1 MEYDFSKINDE
12 EYEELFKD
20 ILKSETGENFRTF
33 AKGRDGGIDVRSTN
47 IQNNI
52 IGQAKHYTKT
62 SMAQLIKDFENK
74 EKPKVIKLK
83 PDRYIV
89 SFPQEVTA
97 QAYEKILEIF
107 SPFLKDGNDIY
118 DLKRMKE
125 ILDNDEKLINKW
137 YKLWLPSKEIID
149 KILKNSEN
157 AITSFYKEKIDKE
170 VQLFIET
177 KYYKEAIKTL
187 EKENVIIIH
196 GNPGTGK
203 TTLANILV
211 YQFLAKDYKLKYIMN
226 SELSNINNLINI
238 NEKEII
244 LIDDFLGSNILELE
258 AGKETVL
265 ATLINLCRFNKNKKL
280 ILVTR
285 TVLYNRAKNN
295 YEKFNEVN
303 NKICNL
309 MVDTS
314 RINILER
321 AKILYNQLFLYGVN
335 STTKYDAFIKN
346 KLYLKIIQS
355 HNFNPRIVAE
365 IVENAA
371 LRLDNND
378 EIVQMIDDSLSN
390 PNSIWEYYYK
400 NLNIEE
406 KIILKLIAIFNRE
419 IDIDVLKEVFDGI
432 YPKIAKKYNIAI
444 KENCFLESLKT
455 LSGSLVRIVN
465 REDEKAINLANPS
478 IRDYIIDIL
487 SKNEEDVAD
496 YIDSNLYIEQLL
508 FLYQITNSKIKND
521 IKEIILQNYSSLN
534 CIENKEE
541 KIFNF
546 IVNNKIDDKLTKKIF
561 KSFFVDKQIHIRYQ
575 TIENILHL
583 VKEGEPYYKRV
594 FITYEY
600 KEQVNN
606 IIDSINYRDNLEE
619 YLDISESIFEFNFE
633 YYVDIILPN
642 IQSAINRCYENE
654 LNENADMI
662 LDEFVGVNLK
672 DKKKIE
678 SKLSDIYMK
687 NAEEFLDSLTYDVCK
702 KVKNESKI
710 KELHDMGEIDYDAVY
725 EYWHDIMGYVDEEE
739 IENHKSNAEIIR
751 EMFEKV
757 NNKDI

>member
-20 ILKSETGENFRTF
+20 ILKSTTGENFRTF
-33 AKGRDGGIDVRSTN
+33 AKGRDGGIDVISTN
-47 IQNNI
+47 AKNRI
-52 IGQAKHYTKT
+52 IGQAKHYVKT
-62 SMAQLIKDFENK
+62 PMTQLLKDLQNK
-74 EKPKVIKLK
+74 EKPKVTRLN

-89 SFPQEVTA
+89 AFSQEITS

-125 ILDNDEKLINKW
+125 ILDKNEKLINKW

-211 YQFLAKDYKLKYIMN
+211 YQFLARDYKLKYIMN

-238 NEKEII
+238 DEKEII

-258 AGKETVL
+258 AGKETAL
-265 ATLINLCRFNKNKKL
+265 ATLINLCRFKKNKKL

-285 TVLYNRAKNN
+285 TVLYNRAKNT
-295 YEKFNEVN
+295 YEKFNEVD

-309 MVDTS
+309 MIDTS

-321 AKILYNQLFLYGVN
+321 AKILYNYLSFYGIN
-335 STTKYDAFIKN
+335 STEKYEAFIKN
-346 KLYLKIIQS
+346 KLYLKIIRS

-400 NLNIEE
+400 NLNAEE

-419 IDIDVLKEVFDGI
+419 INMDILKDVFDGI
-432 YPKIAKKYNIAI
+432 YHKIAKKCNLSI
-444 KENCFLESLKT
+444 KENCFLESIRT

-465 REDEKAINLANPS
+465 REDSKMINLANPS
-478 IRDYIIDIL
+478 IRDYIIDIF
-487 SKNEEDVAD
+487 SKNEDNLITD
-496 YIDSNLYIEQLL
+496 YIDTNLYIEQLL
-508 FLYQITNSKIKND
+508 FLYQITNQKVKNA
-521 IKEIILQNYSSLN
+521 IKEIILQNYFWLN
-534 CIENKEE
+534 CIEDKEE

-546 IVNNKIDDKLTKKIF
+546 LVSNKINNKLTKKIF
-561 KSFFVDKQIHIRYQ
+561 KKFFIDRQLRIRYQ
-575 TIENILHL
+575 TMQNILYL
-583 VKEGEPYYKRV
+583 VKEEKAYYKRV

-600 KEQVNN
+600 KKQINN
-606 IIDSINYRDNLEE
+606 IIDNINYRDNLEE
-619 YLDISESIFEFNFE
+619 YLDISDNIFKFNFE

-642 IQSAINRCYENE
+642 IESAINRCYENE

-662 LDEFVGVNLK
+662 LDEFVGVNLR

-678 SKLSDIYMK
+678 EKLSDIYWQK
-687 NAEEFLDSLTYDVCK
+687 AEDFFDYLAYDVCK
-702 KVKNESKI
+702 KVKTESKI
-710 KELHDMGEIDYDAVY
+710 RELHNMGEIDYNAVY
-725 EYWHDIMGYVDEEE
+725 EYWHDIMGDMDEEE
-739 IENHKSNAEIIR
+739 RETHKSNAELIR
-751 EMFEKV
+751 EIFEK
-757 NNKDI
+757 N

>member
-20 ILKSETGENFRTF
+20 ILKSTTGENFRTF
-33 AKGRDGGIDVRSTN
+33 AKGRDGGIDVISTN
-47 IQNNI
+47 AKNRI
-52 IGQAKHYTKT
+52 IGQAKHYVKT
-62 SMAQLIKDFENK
+62 PMTQLLKDLQNK
-74 EKPKVIKLK
+74 EKPKVTRLN

-89 SFPQEVTA
+89 AFSQEITS

-125 ILDNDEKLINKW
+125 ILDKDEKLINKW

-187 EKENVIIIH
+187 QKENVIIIH

-211 YQFLAKDYKLKYIMN
+211 YQFLARDYKLKYIMN

-238 NEKEII
+238 DEKEII

-258 AGKETVL
+258 AGKETAL
-265 ATLINLCRFNKNKKL
+265 ATLINLCRFKKNKKL

-285 TVLYNRAKNN
+285 TVLYNRAKNT
-295 YEKFNEVN
+295 YEKFNEVD

-309 MVDTS
+309 MIDTS

-321 AKILYNQLFLYGVN
+321 AKILYNHLSFYGIN
-335 STTKYDAFIKN
+335 STEKYEAFIKN
-346 KLYLKIIQS
+346 KLYLKIIRS

-378 EIVQMIDDSLSN
+378 EIVQMIDNSLSN

-400 NLNIEE
+400 NLNAEE

-419 IDIDVLKEVFDGI
+419 INMDILKDVFDGI
-432 YPKIAKKYNIAI
+432 YHKIAKKYNLSI
-444 KENCFLESLKT
+444 KENCFLESIRT

-465 REDEKAINLANPS
+465 REDSKMINLANPS
-478 IRDYIIDIL
+478 IRDYIIDIF
-487 SKNEEDVAD
+487 SKNEDNLITD
-496 YIDSNLYIEQLL
+496 YIDTNLYIEQLL
-508 FLYQITNSKIKND
+508 FLYQITNQKARNA
-521 IKEIILQNYSSLN
+521 IKEIILQNYFWLN
-534 CIENKEE
+534 CIEDKEE

-546 IVNNKIDDKLTKKIF
+546 LVSNKINNKLTKKIF
-561 KSFFVDKQIHIRYQ
+561 KKFFIDRQLRIRYQ
-575 TIENILHL
+575 TMQNILYL
-583 VKEGEPYYKRV
+583 VKEEKAYYKRV

-600 KEQVNN
+600 KKQINN
-606 IIDSINYRDNLEE
+606 IIDNINYRDNLEE
-619 YLDISESIFEFNFE
+619 YLDISDSIFEFNFE

-642 IQSAINRCYENE
+642 IKSAINRCYENE

-662 LDEFVGVNLK
+662 LDEFVGVDLR

-678 SKLSDIYMK
+678 EKLSDIYWK
-687 NAEEFLDSLTYDVCK
+687 KAEDFFDYLAYDVCK
-702 KVKNESKI
+702 KVKTESKI
-710 KELHDMGEIDYDAVY
+710 RELHDMGEIDYNAVY
-725 EYWHDIMGYVDEEE
+725 EYWHDIMDDMDEEE
-739 IENHKSNAEIIR
+739 RENHKSNAELIR
-751 EMFEKV
+751 EIFEK
-757 NNKDI
+757 N

>member
-20 ILKSETGENFRTF
+20 ILKSTTGENFRTF
-33 AKGRDGGIDVRSTN
+33 AKGRDGGIDVISTN
-47 IQNNI
+47 AKNKI
-52 IGQAKHYTKT
+52 IGQAKHYVKTPMTK
-62 SMAQLIKDFENK
+62 LLKDLKNK
-74 EKPKVIKLK
+74 EKPKVTRLN

-89 SFPQEVTA
+89 AFSQEITS

-196 GNPGTGK
+196 GNPGTSK

-211 YQFLAKDYKLKYIMN
+211 YQFLARDYKLKYIMN

-238 NEKEII
+238 DEKEII

-258 AGKETVL
+258 AGKETAL
-265 ATLINLCRFNKNKKL
+265 ATLINLCRFKKNKKL

-285 TVLYNRAKNN
+285 TVLYNRAKNT
-295 YEKFNEVN
+295 YEKFNEVD

-309 MVDTS
+309 MIDTS

-321 AKILYNQLFLYGVN
+321 AKILYNHLSFYGIN
-335 STTKYDAFIKN
+335 STEKYEAFIKN
-346 KLYLKIIQS
+346 KLYLKIIRS

-400 NLNIEE
+400 NLNAEE

-419 IDIDVLKEVFDGI
+419 INMDILKDVFDGI
-432 YPKIAKKYNIAI
+432 YHKIAKKYNLSI
-444 KENCFLESLKT
+444 KENCFLESIRT

-465 REDEKAINLANPS
+465 REDSKMINLANPS
-478 IRDYIIDIL
+478 IRDYIIDIF
-487 SKNEEDVAD
+487 SKNEYNLITD
-496 YIDSNLYIEQLL
+496 YIDTNLYIEQLL
-508 FLYQITNSKIKND
+508 FLYQITNQKAQNA
-521 IKEIILQNYSSLN
+521 IKEIILQNYFWLN
-534 CIENKEE
+534 CIEDKEE

-546 IVNNKIDDKLTKKIF
+546 LVSNKINNKLTKKIF
-561 KSFFVDKQIHIRYQ
+561 KKFFIDRQLRIRYQ
-575 TIENILHL
+575 TMQNILYL
-583 VKEGEPYYKRV
+583 VKEEEAYYKRV

-600 KEQVNN
+600 KKQINN
-606 IIDSINYRDNLEE
+606 IIDNINYRDNLEE
-619 YLDISESIFEFNFE
+619 YLDISDSIFEFNFE

-642 IQSAINRCYENE
+642 IESAINRCYENE

-662 LDEFVGVNLK
+662 LDEFVGVNLR

-678 SKLSDIYMK
+678 EKLSDIYWQK
-687 NAEEFLDSLTYDVCK
+687 AEDFFDYLAYDVCK
-702 KVKNESKI
+702 KVKTESKI
-710 KELHDMGEIDYDAVY
+710 RELHDMGEIDYNSVY
-725 EYWHDIMGYVDEEE
+725 EYWHDIMDDMDEEE
-739 IENHKSNAEIIR
+739 RETHKSNAELIR
-751 EMFEKV
+751 EIFEK
-757 NNKDI
+757 N

>member
-20 ILKSETGENFRTF
+20 ILKSTTGENFRTF
-33 AKGRDGGIDVRSTN
+33 AKGRDGGIDVISTN
-47 IQNNI
+47 AKNRI
-52 IGQAKHYTKT
+52 IGQAKHYVKT
-62 SMAQLIKDFENK
+62 PMTQLLKDLQNK
-74 EKPKVIKLK
+74 EKPKVTRLN

-89 SFPQEVTA
+89 AFSQEITS

-187 EKENVIIIH
+187 QKENVIIIH

-211 YQFLAKDYKLKYIMN
+211 YQFLARDYKLKYIMN

-238 NEKEII
+238 DEKEII

-258 AGKETVL
+258 AGKETAL
-265 ATLINLCRFNKNKKL
+265 ATLINLCRFKKNKKL

-285 TVLYNRAKNN
+285 TVLYNRAKNT
-295 YEKFNEVN
+295 YEKFNEVD

-309 MVDTS
+309 MIDTS

-321 AKILYNQLFLYGVN
+321 AKILYNHLSFYGIN
-335 STTKYDAFIKN
+335 STEKYEAFIKN
-346 KLYLKIIQS
+346 KLYLKIIRS

-400 NLNIEE
+400 NLNAEE

-419 IDIDVLKEVFDGI
+419 INMDILKDVFDGI
-432 YPKIAKKYNIAI
+432 YHKIAKKYNLSI
-444 KENCFLESLKT
+444 KENCFLESIRT

-465 REDEKAINLANPS
+465 REDSKMINLANPS
-478 IRDYIIDIL
+478 IRDYIIDIF
-487 SKNEEDVAD
+487 SKNEDNLITD
-496 YIDSNLYIEQLL
+496 YIDTNLYIEQLL
-508 FLYQITNSKIKND
+508 FLYQITNQKARNA
-521 IKEIILQNYSSLN
+521 IKEIILQNYFWLN
-534 CIENKEE
+534 CIEDKEE

-546 IVNNKIDDKLTKKIF
+546 LVSNKINNKLTKKIF
-561 KSFFVDKQIHIRYQ
+561 KKFFIDRQLRIRYQ
-575 TIENILHL
+575 TMQNILYL
-583 VKEGEPYYKRV
+583 VKEEKAYYKRV

-600 KEQVNN
+600 KKQINN
-606 IIDSINYRDNLEE
+606 IIDNINYRDNLEE
-619 YLDISESIFEFNFE
+619 YLDISDSIFEFNFE

-642 IQSAINRCYENE
+642 IESAINRCYENE

-662 LDEFVGVNLK
+662 LDEFVGVNLR

-678 SKLSDIYMK
+678 EKLSDIYWQK
-687 NAEEFLDSLTYDVCK
+687 AEDFFDYLAYDVCK
-702 KVKNESKI
+702 KVKTESKI
-710 KELHDMGEIDYDAVY
+710 RELHDMGEIDYNAVY
-725 EYWHDIMGYVDEEE
+725 EYWHDIMDDMDEEE
-739 IENHKSNAEIIR
+739 RENHKTNAELIR
-751 EMFEKV
+751 EIFEK
-757 NNKDI
+757 N

>member
-20 ILKSETGENFRTF
+20 ILKSTTGENFRTF
-33 AKGRDGGIDVRSTN
+33 AKGRDGGIDVISTN
-47 IQNNI
+47 AKNRI
-52 IGQAKHYTKT
+52 IGQAKHYVKT
-62 SMAQLIKDFENK
+62 PMTQLLKDLQNK
-74 EKPKVIKLK
+74 EKPKVTRLN

-89 SFPQEVTA
+89 AFSQEITS

-177 KYYKEAIKTL
+177 KYYKEAIKIL

-211 YQFLAKDYKLKYIMN
+211 YQFLARDYKLKYIMN

-238 NEKEII
+238 DEKEII

-258 AGKETVL
+258 AGKETAL
-265 ATLINLCRFNKNKKL
+265 ATLINLCRFKKNKKL

-285 TVLYNRAKNN
+285 TVLYNRAKNT
-295 YEKFNEVN
+295 YEKFNEVD

-309 MVDTS
+309 MIDTS

-321 AKILYNQLFLYGVN
+321 AKILYNHLSFYGIN
-335 STTKYDAFIKN
+335 STEKYEAFIKN
-346 KLYLKIIQS
+346 KLYLKIIRS

-400 NLNIEE
+400 NLNAEE

-419 IDIDVLKEVFDGI
+419 INMDILKDVFDGI
-432 YPKIAKKYNIAI
+432 YHKIAKKYNLSI
-444 KENCFLESLKT
+444 KENCFLESIRT

-465 REDEKAINLANPS
+465 REDSKMINLANPS
-478 IRDYIIDIL
+478 IRDYIIDIF
-487 SKNEEDVAD
+487 SKNEDNLITD
-496 YIDSNLYIEQLL
+496 YIDTNLYIEQLL
-508 FLYQITNSKIKND
+508 FLYQITNQKAQNA
-521 IKEIILQNYSSLN
+521 IKEIILQNYFLLN
-534 CIENKEE
+534 CIEYKEE

-546 IVNNKIDDKLTKKIF
+546 LVSNKINNKLTKKIF
-561 KSFFVDKQIHIRYQ
+561 KKFFIDRQLRIRYQ
-575 TIENILHL
+575 TMQNILYL
-583 VKEGEPYYKRV
+583 VKEEEAYYKRV

-600 KEQVNN
+600 KKQINN
-606 IIDSINYRDNLEE
+606 IIDNINYRDNLEE
-619 YLDISESIFEFNFE
+619 YLDISDSIFEFNFE

-642 IQSAINRCYENE
+642 IESAINRCYENE

-662 LDEFVGVNLK
+662 LDEFVGVNLR

-678 SKLSDIYMK
+678 EKLSDIYWK
-687 NAEEFLDSLTYDVCK
+687 KAEDFFDYLAYDVCK
-702 KVKNESKI
+702 KVKTESKI
-710 KELHDMGEIDYDAVY
+710 RELHNMGEIDYNAVY
-725 EYWHDIMGYVDEEE
+725 EYWHDIMDDMDEEE
-739 IENHKSNAEIIR
+739 RENHKSNAELIR
-751 EMFEKV
+751 EIFEK
-757 NNKDI
+757 N

>member
-20 ILKSETGENFRTF
+20 ILKSTTGENFRTF
-33 AKGRDGGIDVRSTN
+33 AKGRDGGIDVISTN
-47 IQNNI
+47 AKNRI
-52 IGQAKHYTKT
+52 IGQAKHYVKT
-62 SMAQLIKDFENK
+62 PMTQLLKDLQNK
-74 EKPKVIKLK
+74 EKPKVTRLN

-89 SFPQEVTA
+89 AFSQEITS
-97 QAYEKILEIF
+97 QAYEKIFEIF

-211 YQFLAKDYKLKYIMN
+211 YQFLARDYKLKYIMN

-238 NEKEII
+238 DEKEII

-258 AGKETVL
+258 AGKETAL
-265 ATLINLCRFNKNKKL
+265 ATLINLCRFKKNKKL

-285 TVLYNRAKNN
+285 TVLYNRAKNT
-295 YEKFNEVN
+295 YEKFNEVD

-309 MVDTS
+309 MIDTS

-321 AKILYNQLFLYGVN
+321 AKILYNHLSFYGIN
-335 STTKYDAFIKN
+335 STEKYEAFIKN
-346 KLYLKIIQS
+346 KLYLKIIRS

-400 NLNIEE
+400 NLNAEE

-419 IDIDVLKEVFDGI
+419 INMDILKDVFDGI
-432 YPKIAKKYNIAI
+432 YHKIAKKYNLSI
-444 KENCFLESLKT
+444 KENCFLESIRT

-465 REDEKAINLANPS
+465 REDSKMINLANPS
-478 IRDYIIDIL
+478 IRDYIIDIF
-487 SKNEEDVAD
+487 SKNEDNLITD
-496 YIDSNLYIEQLL
+496 YIDTNLYIEQLL
-508 FLYQITNSKIKND
+508 FLYQITNQKARNA
-521 IKEIILQNYSSLN
+521 IKEIILQNYFLLN
-534 CIENKEE
+534 CIEYKEE

-546 IVNNKIDDKLTKKIF
+546 LVSNKINNKLTKKIF
-561 KSFFVDKQIHIRYQ
+561 KKFFIDRQLRIRYQ
-575 TIENILHL
+575 TMQNILYL
-583 VKEGEPYYKRV
+583 VKEEKAYYKRV

-600 KEQVNN
+600 KKQINN
-606 IIDSINYRDNLEE
+606 IIDNINYRDNLEE
-619 YLDISESIFEFNFE
+619 YLDISDSIFEFNFE

-642 IQSAINRCYENE
+642 IESAINRCYENE

-662 LDEFVGVNLK
+662 LDEFVGVNLR

-678 SKLSDIYMK
+678 EKLSDIYWQK
-687 NAEEFLDSLTYDVCK
+687 AEDFFDYLAYDVCK
-702 KVKNESKI
+702 KVKTESKI
-710 KELHDMGEIDYDAVY
+710 RELHNMGEIDYNAVY
-725 EYWHDIMGYVDEEE
+725 EYWHDIMDDMDEEE
-739 IENHKSNAEIIR
+739 RENHKTNAELIR
-751 EMFEKV
+751 EIFEK
-757 NNKDI
+757 N

>member
-20 ILKSETGENFRTF
+20 ILKSTTGENFRTF
-33 AKGRDGGIDVRSTN
+33 AKGRDGGIDVISTN
-47 IQNNI
+47 AKNKI
-52 IGQAKHYTKT
+52 IGQAKHYVKTPMTK
-62 SMAQLIKDFENK
+62 LLKDLKNK
-74 EKPKVIKLK
+74 EKPKVTRLN

-89 SFPQEVTA
+89 AFSQEITS

-211 YQFLAKDYKLKYIMN
+211 YQFLARDYKLKYIMN

-238 NEKEII
+238 DEKEII

-258 AGKETVL
+258 AGKETAL
-265 ATLINLCRFNKNKKL
+265 ATLINLCRFKKNKKL

-285 TVLYNRAKNN
+285 TVLYNRAKNT
-295 YEKFNEVN
+295 YEKFNEVD

-309 MVDTS
+309 MIDTS

-321 AKILYNQLFLYGVN
+321 AKILYNHLSFYGIN
-335 STTKYDAFIKN
+335 STEKYEAFIKN
-346 KLYLKIIQS
+346 KLYLKIIRS

-400 NLNIEE
+400 NLNAEE

-419 IDIDVLKEVFDGI
+419 INMDILKDVFDGI
-432 YPKIAKKYNIAI
+432 YHKIAKKYNLSI
-444 KENCFLESLKT
+444 KENCFLESIRT

-465 REDEKAINLANPS
+465 REDSKMINLANPS
-478 IRDYIIDIL
+478 IRDYIIDIF
-487 SKNEEDVAD
+487 SKNEYNLITD
-496 YIDSNLYIEQLL
+496 YIDTNLYIEQLL
-508 FLYQITNSKIKND
+508 FLYQITNQKAQNA
-521 IKEIILQNYSSLN
+521 IKEIILQNYFWLN
-534 CIENKEE
+534 CIEDKEE

-546 IVNNKIDDKLTKKIF
+546 LVSNKINNKLTKKIF
-561 KSFFVDKQIHIRYQ
+561 KKFFINRQLRIRYQ
-575 TIENILHL
+575 TMQNILYL
-583 VKEGEPYYKRV
+583 VKEEEAYYKRV

-600 KEQVNN
+600 KKQINN
-606 IIDSINYRDNLEE
+606 IIDNINYRDNLEE
-619 YLDISESIFEFNFE
+619 YLDISDSIFEFNFE

-642 IQSAINRCYENE
+642 IESAINRCYENE

-662 LDEFVGVNLK
+662 LDEFVGVNLR

-678 SKLSDIYMK
+678 EKLSDIYWQK
-687 NAEEFLDSLTYDVCK
+687 AEDFFDYLAYDVCK
-702 KVKNESKI
+702 KVKTESKI
-710 KELHDMGEIDYDAVY
+710 RELHDMGEIDYNAVY
-725 EYWHDIMGYVDEEE
+725 EYWHDIMDDMNEEE
-739 IENHKSNAEIIR
+739 RENHKSNAELIR
-751 EMFEKV
+751 EIFEK
-757 NNKDI
+757 N

>member
-33 AKGRDGGIDVRSTN
+33 AKGRDGGIDVISTN
-47 IQNNI
+47 AKNRI
-52 IGQAKHYTKT
+52 IGQAKHYVKT
-62 SMAQLIKDFENK
+62 PMTQLLKDLQNK
-74 EKPKVIKLK
+74 EKPKVTRLN

-89 SFPQEVTA
+89 AFSQEITS
-97 QAYEKILEIF
+97 QAYKKILEIF

-187 EKENVIIIH
+187 QKENVIIIH

-211 YQFLAKDYKLKYIMN
+211 YQFLARDYKLKYIMN

-238 NEKEII
+238 DEKEII

-258 AGKETVL
+258 AGKETAL
-265 ATLINLCRFNKNKKL
+265 ATLINLCRFKKNKKL

-285 TVLYNRAKNN
+285 TVLYNRAKNT
-295 YEKFNEVN
+295 YEKFNEVD

-309 MVDTS
+309 MIDTS

-321 AKILYNQLFLYGVN
+321 AKILYNHLSFYGIN
-335 STTKYDAFIKN
+335 STEKYEAFIKN
-346 KLYLKIIQS
+346 KLYLKIIRS

-400 NLNIEE
+400 NLNAEE

-419 IDIDVLKEVFDGI
+419 INMDILKDVFDGI
-432 YPKIAKKYNIAI
+432 YHKIAKKYNLSI
-444 KENCFLESLKT
+444 KENCFLESIRT

-465 REDEKAINLANPS
+465 REDSKMINLANPS
-478 IRDYIIDIL
+478 IRDYIIDIF
-487 SKNEEDVAD
+487 SKNEYNLITD
-496 YIDSNLYIEQLL
+496 YIDTNLYIEQLL
-508 FLYQITNSKIKND
+508 FLYQITNQKAQNA
-521 IKEIILQNYSSLN
+521 IKEIILQNYFWLN
-534 CIENKEE
+534 CIEDKEE

-546 IVNNKIDDKLTKKIF
+546 LVSNKINNKLTKKIF
-561 KSFFVDKQIHIRYQ
+561 KKFFIDRQLRIRYQ
-575 TIENILHL
+575 TMQNILYL
-583 VKEGEPYYKRV
+583 VKEEEAYYKRV

-600 KEQVNN
+600 KKQINN
-606 IIDSINYRDNLEE
+606 IIDNINYRDNLEE
-619 YLDISESIFEFNFE
+619 YLDISDSIFEFNFE

-642 IQSAINRCYENE
+642 IESAINRCYENE

-662 LDEFVGVNLK
+662 LDEFVGVNLR

-678 SKLSDIYMK
+678 EKLSDIYWQK
-687 NAEEFLDSLTYDVCK
+687 AEDFFDYLAYDVCK
-702 KVKNESKI
+702 KVKTESKI
-710 KELHDMGEIDYDAVY
+710 RELHDMGEIDYNSVY
-725 EYWHDIMGYVDEEE
+725 EYWHDIMDDMDEEE
-739 IENHKSNAEIIR
+739 RETHKSNAELIR
-751 EMFEKV
+751 EIFEK
-757 NNKDI
+757 N

>member
-33 AKGRDGGIDVRSTN
+33 AKGRDGGIDVISTN
-47 IQNNI
+47 AKNRI
-52 IGQAKHYTKT
+52 IGQAKHYVKT
-62 SMAQLIKDFENK
+62 PMTQLLKDLQNK
-74 EKPKVIKLK
+74 EKPKVTRLN

-89 SFPQEVTA
+89 AFSQEITS

-211 YQFLAKDYKLKYIMN
+211 YQFLARDYKLKYIMN

-238 NEKEII
+238 DEKEII

-258 AGKETVL
+258 AGKETAL
-265 ATLINLCRFNKNKKL
+265 ATLINLCRFKKNKKL

-285 TVLYNRAKNN
+285 TVLYNRAKNT
-295 YEKFNEVN
+295 YEKFNEVD

-309 MVDTS
+309 MIDTS

-321 AKILYNQLFLYGVN
+321 AKILYNHLSFYGIN
-335 STTKYDAFIKN
+335 STEKYEAFIKN
-346 KLYLKIIQS
+346 KLYLKIIRS

-400 NLNIEE
+400 NLNAEE

-419 IDIDVLKEVFDGI
+419 INMDILKDVFDGI
-432 YPKIAKKYNIAI
+432 YHKIAKKYNLSI
-444 KENCFLESLKT
+444 KENCFLESIRT

-465 REDEKAINLANPS
+465 REDSKMINLANPS
-478 IRDYIIDIL
+478 IRDYIIDIF
-487 SKNEEDVAD
+487 SKNEDNLITD
-496 YIDSNLYIEQLL
+496 YIDTNLYIEQLL
-508 FLYQITNSKIKND
+508 FLYQITNQKAQNA
-521 IKEIILQNYSSLN
+521 IKEIILQNYFLLN
-534 CIENKEE
+534 CIEDKEE

-546 IVNNKIDDKLTKKIF
+546 LVSNKINNKLTKKIF
-561 KSFFVDKQIHIRYQ
+561 KKFFIDRQLRIRYQ
-575 TIENILHL
+575 TMQNILYL
-583 VKEGEPYYKRV
+583 VKEEEVYYKRV

-600 KEQVNN
+600 KKQINN
-606 IIDSINYRDNLEE
+606 IIDNINYRDNLEE
-619 YLDISESIFEFNFE
+619 YLDISDSIFEFNFE

-642 IQSAINRCYENE
+642 IESAINRCYENE

-662 LDEFVGVNLK
+662 LDEFVGVNLR

-678 SKLSDIYMK
+678 EKLSDIYWK
-687 NAEEFLDSLTYDVCK
+687 KAEDFFDYLAYDVCK
-702 KVKNESKI
+702 KVKTESKI
-710 KELHDMGEIDYDAVY
+710 RELHNMGEIDYNAVY
-725 EYWHDIMGYVDEEE
+725 EYWHDIMDDMDEEE
-739 IENHKSNAEIIR
+739 RENHKSNAELIR
-751 EMFEKV
+751 EIFEK
-757 NNKDI
+757 N

>member
-20 ILKSETGENFRTF
+20 ILKSTTGENFRTF
-33 AKGRDGGIDVRSTN
+33 AKGRDGGIDVISTN
-47 IQNNI
+47 AKNRI
-52 IGQAKHYTKT
+52 IGQAKHYVKT
-62 SMAQLIKDFENK
+62 PMTQLLKDLENK
-74 EKPKVIKLK
+74 EKPKVTRLN

-89 SFPQEVTA
+89 AFSQEITS

-211 YQFLAKDYKLKYIMN
+211 YQFLARDYKLKYIMN

-238 NEKEII
+238 DEKEII

-258 AGKETVL
+258 AGKETAL
-265 ATLINLCRFNKNKKL
+265 ATLINLCRFKKNKKL

-285 TVLYNRAKNN
+285 TVLYNRAKNT
-295 YEKFNEVN
+295 YEKFNEVD

-309 MVDTS
+309 MIDTS

-321 AKILYNQLFLYGVN
+321 AKILYNHLSFYGIN
-335 STTKYDAFIKN
+335 STEKYEAFIKN
-346 KLYLKIIQS
+346 KLYLKIIRS

-400 NLNIEE
+400 NLNTEE

-419 IDIDVLKEVFDGI
+419 INMDILKDVFDGI
-432 YPKIAKKYNIAI
+432 YHKIAKKYNLSI
-444 KENCFLESLKT
+444 KENCFLESIRT

-465 REDEKAINLANPS
+465 REDSKMINLANPS
-478 IRDYIIDIL
+478 IRDYIIDIF
-487 SKNEEDVAD
+487 SKNEDNLITD
-496 YIDSNLYIEQLL
+496 YIDTNLYIEQLL
-508 FLYQITNSKIKND
+508 FLYQITNQKAQNA
-521 IKEIILQNYSSLN
+521 IKEIILQNYFWLN
-534 CIENKEE
+534 CIEDKEE

-546 IVNNKIDDKLTKKIF
+546 LVSNKINNKLTKKIF
-561 KSFFVDKQIHIRYQ
+561 KKFFIDRQLRIRYQ
-575 TIENILHL
+575 TMQNILYL
-583 VKEGEPYYKRV
+583 VKEEKAYYKRV

-600 KEQVNN
+600 KKQINN
-606 IIDSINYRDNLEE
+606 IIDNINYRDNLEE
-619 YLDISESIFEFNFE
+619 YLDISDSIFEFNFE

-642 IQSAINRCYENE
+642 IESAINRCYENE
-654 LNENADMI
+654 LNENVDMI
-662 LDEFVGVNLK
+662 LDEFVGVNLR

-678 SKLSDIYMK
+678 EKLSDIYWK
-687 NAEEFLDSLTYDVCK
+687 KAEDFFDYLAYDVCK
-702 KVKNESKI
+702 KVKTESKI
-710 KELHDMGEIDYDAVY
+710 RELHDMGEIDYNAVY
-725 EYWHDIMGYVDEEE
+725 EYWHDIMDDMDEEE
-739 IENHKSNAEIIR
+739 RENHKSNAELIR
-751 EMFEKV
+751 EIFEK
-757 NNKDI
+757 N

>member
-20 ILKSETGENFRTF
+20 ILKSTTGENFRTF
-33 AKGRDGGIDVRSTN
+33 AKGRDGGIDVISTN
-47 IQNNI
+47 AKNRI
-52 IGQAKHYTKT
+52 IGQAKHYVKT
-62 SMAQLIKDFENK
+62 PMTQLLKDLQNK
-74 EKPKVIKLK
+74 EKPKVTRLN

-89 SFPQEVTA
+89 AFSQEITS

-211 YQFLAKDYKLKYIMN
+211 YQFLARDYKLKYIMN

-238 NEKEII
+238 DEKEII

-258 AGKETVL
+258 AGKETAL
-265 ATLINLCRFNKNKKL
+265 ATLINLCRFKKNKKL

-285 TVLYNRAKNN
+285 TVLYNRAKNT
-295 YEKFNEVN
+295 YEKFNEVD

-309 MVDTS
+309 MIDTS

-321 AKILYNQLFLYGVN
+321 AKILYNHLSFYGIN
-335 STTKYDAFIKN
+335 STEKYEAFIKN
-346 KLYLKIIQS
+346 KLYLKIIRS

-400 NLNIEE
+400 NLNTEE

-419 IDIDVLKEVFDGI
+419 INMDILKDVFDGI
-432 YPKIAKKYNIAI
+432 YHKIAKKYNLSI
-444 KENCFLESLKT
+444 KENCFLESIRT

-465 REDEKAINLANPS
+465 REDSKMINLANPS
-478 IRDYIIDIL
+478 IRDYIIDIF
-487 SKNEEDVAD
+487 SKNEDNLITD
-496 YIDSNLYIEQLL
+496 YIDTNLYIEQLL
-508 FLYQITNSKIKND
+508 FLYQITNQKAQNA
-521 IKEIILQNYSSLN
+521 IKEIILQNYFLLN
-534 CIENKEE
+534 CIEDKEE

-546 IVNNKIDDKLTKKIF
+546 LVNNKINNKLTKKIF
-561 KSFFVDKQIHIRYQ
+561 KKFFIDRQLRIRYQ
-575 TIENILHL
+575 TMQNILYL
-583 VKEGEPYYKRV
+583 VKEEKAYYKRV

-600 KEQVNN
+600 KKQINN
-606 IIDSINYRDNLEE
+606 IIDNINYRDNLEE
-619 YLDISESIFEFNFE
+619 YLDISDSIFEFNFE

-642 IQSAINRCYENE
+642 IESAINRCYENE

-662 LDEFVGVNLK
+662 LDEFMGVDLR

-678 SKLSDIYMK
+678 EKLSDIYWK
-687 NAEEFLDSLTYDVCK
+687 KAEDFFDYLAYDVCK
-702 KVKNESKI
+702 KVKTESKI
-710 KELHDMGEIDYDAVY
+710 RELHDMGEIDYNAVY
-725 EYWHDIMGYVDEEE
+725 EYWHDIMDDMDEEE
-739 IENHKSNAEIIR
+739 RENHKSNAELIR
-751 EMFEKV
+751 EIFEK
-757 NNKDI
+757 N

>member
-33 AKGRDGGIDVRSTN
+33 AKGRDGGIDVISTN
-47 IQNNI
+47 AKNKI
-52 IGQAKHYTKT
+52 IGQAKHYVKT
-62 SMAQLIKDFENK
+62 PMSQLLKDLQNK
-74 EKPKVIKLK
+74 EKPKVTRLN

-89 SFPQEVTA
+89 AFSQEITS

-211 YQFLAKDYKLKYIMN
+211 YQFLARDYKLKYIMN

-238 NEKEII
+238 DEKEII

-258 AGKETVL
+258 AGKETAL
-265 ATLINLCRFNKNKKL
+265 ATLINLCRFKKNKKL

-285 TVLYNRAKNN
+285 TVLYNRAKNT
-295 YEKFNEVN
+295 YEKFNEVD

-309 MVDTS
+309 MIDTS

-321 AKILYNQLFLYGVN
+321 AKILYNHLSFYGIN
-335 STTKYDAFIKN
+335 STEKYEAFIKN
-346 KLYLKIIQS
+346 KLYLKIIRS

-400 NLNIEE
+400 NLNAEE

-419 IDIDVLKEVFDGI
+419 INMDILKDVFDGI
-432 YPKIAKKYNIAI
+432 YHKIAKKYNLSI
-444 KENCFLESLKT
+444 KENCFLESIRT

-465 REDEKAINLANPS
+465 REDSKMINLANPS
-478 IRDYIIDIL
+478 IRDYIIDIF
-487 SKNEEDVAD
+487 SKNEDNLITD
-496 YIDSNLYIEQLL
+496 YIDTNLYIEQLL
-508 FLYQITNSKIKND
+508 FLYQITNQKAQNA
-521 IKEIILQNYSSLN
+521 IKEIILQNYFWLN

-546 IVNNKIDDKLTKKIF
+546 LVSNKINNKLTKKIF
-561 KSFFVDKQIHIRYQ
+561 KKFFIDRQLRIRYQ
-575 TIENILHL
+575 TMQNILYL
-583 VKEGEPYYKRV
+583 VKEEKAYYKRV

-600 KEQVNN
+600 KKQINN
-606 IIDSINYRDNLEE
+606 IIDNINYRDSLEE
-619 YLDISESIFEFNFE
+619 YLDISDSIFEFNFE

-642 IQSAINRCYENE
+642 IESAINRCYENE

-662 LDEFVGVNLK
+662 LDEFVGVNLR

-678 SKLSDIYMK
+678 EKLSDIYWQK
-687 NAEEFLDSLTYDVCK
+687 AEDFFDYLAYDVCK
-702 KVKNESKI
+702 KVKTESKI
-710 KELHDMGEIDYDAVY
+710 RELHDMGEIDYNAVY
-725 EYWHDIMGYVDEEE
+725 EYWHDIMDDMDEEE
-739 IENHKSNAEIIR
+739 RENHKTNAELIR
-751 EMFEKV
+751 EIFEK
-757 NNKDI
+757 N

>member
-20 ILKSETGENFRTF
+20 ILKSTTGENFRTF
-33 AKGRDGGIDVRSTN
+33 AKGRDGGIDVISTN
-47 IQNNI
+47 AKNRI
-52 IGQAKHYTKT
+52 IGQAKHYVKT
-62 SMAQLIKDFENK
+62 PMTQLLKDLQNK
-74 EKPKVIKLK
+74 EKPKVTRLN

-89 SFPQEVTA
+89 AFSQEITS

-211 YQFLAKDYKLKYIMN
+211 YQFLARDYKLKYIMN

-238 NEKEII
+238 DEKEII

-258 AGKETVL
+258 AGKETAL
-265 ATLINLCRFNKNKKL
+265 ATLINLCRFKKNKKL

-285 TVLYNRAKNN
+285 TVLYNRAKNT
-295 YEKFNEVN
+295 YEKFNEVD

-309 MVDTS
+309 MIDTS

-321 AKILYNQLFLYGVN
+321 AKILYNHLSFYGIN
-335 STTKYDAFIKN
+335 STEKYEAFIKN
-346 KLYLKIIQS
+346 KLYLKIIRS

-400 NLNIEE
+400 NLNAEE

-419 IDIDVLKEVFDGI
+419 INMDILKDVFDGI
-432 YPKIAKKYNIAI
+432 YHKIAKKYNLSI
-444 KENCFLESLKT
+444 KENCFLESIRT

-465 REDEKAINLANPS
+465 REDSKMINLANPS
-478 IRDYIIDIL
+478 IRDYIIDIF
-487 SKNEEDVAD
+487 SKNEYNLITD
-496 YIDSNLYIEQLL
+496 YIDTNLYIEQLL
-508 FLYQITNSKIKND
+508 FLYQITNQKAQNA
-521 IKEIILQNYSSLN
+521 IKEIILQNYFWLN
-534 CIENKEE
+534 CIEDKEE

-546 IVNNKIDDKLTKKIF
+546 LVSNKINNKLTKKIF
-561 KSFFVDKQIHIRYQ
+561 KKFFINRQLRIRYQ
-575 TIENILHL
+575 TMQNILYL
-583 VKEGEPYYKRV
+583 VKEEEAYYKRV

-600 KEQVNN
+600 KKQINN
-606 IIDSINYRDNLEE
+606 IIDNINYRDNLEE
-619 YLDISESIFEFNFE
+619 YLDISDSIFEFNFE

-642 IQSAINRCYENE
+642 IESAINRCYENE

-662 LDEFVGVNLK
+662 LDEFVGVNLR

-678 SKLSDIYMK
+678 EKLSDIYWQK
-687 NAEEFLDSLTYDVCK
+687 AEDFFDYLAYDVCK
-702 KVKNESKI
+702 KVKTESKI
-710 KELHDMGEIDYDAVY
+710 RELHDMGEIDYNAVY
-725 EYWHDIMGYVDEEE
+725 EYWHDIMDDMNEEE
-739 IENHKSNAEIIR
+739 RENHKSNAELIR
-751 EMFEKV
+751 EIFEK
-757 NNKDI
+757 N

>member
-20 ILKSETGENFRTF
+20 ILKSTTGENFRTF
-33 AKGRDGGIDVRSTN
+33 AKGRDGGIDVISTN
-47 IQNNI
+47 AKNRI
-52 IGQAKHYTKT
+52 IGQAKHYVKT
-62 SMAQLIKDFENK
+62 PMTQLLKDLENK
-74 EKPKVIKLK
+74 EKPKVTRLN

-89 SFPQEVTA
+89 AFSQEITS

-211 YQFLAKDYKLKYIMN
+211 YQFLARDYKLKYIMN

-238 NEKEII
+238 DEKEII

-258 AGKETVL
+258 VGKETAL
-265 ATLINLCRFNKNKKL
+265 ATLINLCRFKKNKKL

-285 TVLYNRAKNN
+285 TVLYNRAKNT
-295 YEKFNEVN
+295 YEKFNEVD

-309 MVDTS
+309 MIDTS

-321 AKILYNQLFLYGVN
+321 AKILYNHLSFYGIN
-335 STTKYDAFIKN
+335 STEKYEAFIKN
-346 KLYLKIIQS
+346 KLYLKIIRS

-400 NLNIEE
+400 NLNTEE

-419 IDIDVLKEVFDGI
+419 INMDILKDVFNGI
-432 YPKIAKKYNIAI
+432 YHKIAKKYNLSI
-444 KENCFLESLKT
+444 KENCFLESIRT

-465 REDEKAINLANPS
+465 REDSKMINLANPS
-478 IRDYIIDIL
+478 IRDYIIDIF
-487 SKNEEDVAD
+487 SKNEDNLITD
-496 YIDSNLYIEQLL
+496 YIDTNLYIEQLL
-508 FLYQITNSKIKND
+508 FLYQITNQKVKNA
-521 IKEIILQNYSSLN
+521 IKEIILQNYFWLN
-534 CIENKEE
+534 CIEDKEE

-546 IVNNKIDDKLTKKIF
+546 LVSNKINNKLTKKIF
-561 KSFFVDKQIHIRYQ
+561 KKFFIDRQLRIRYQ
-575 TIENILHL
+575 TMQNILYL
-583 VKEGEPYYKRV
+583 VKEEKAYYKRV

-600 KEQVNN
+600 KKQINN
-606 IIDSINYRDNLEE
+606 IIDNINYRDNLEE
-619 YLDISESIFEFNFE
+619 YLDISDSIFEFNFE

-642 IQSAINRCYENE
+642 IESAINRCYENE

-662 LDEFVGVNLK
+662 LDEFVGVDLR

-678 SKLSDIYMK
+678 EKLSDIYWK
-687 NAEEFLDSLTYDVCK
+687 KAEDFFDYLAYDVCK
-702 KVKNESKI
+702 KVKTESKI
-710 KELHDMGEIDYDAVY
+710 RELHDMGEIDYNAVY
-725 EYWHDIMGYVDEEE
+725 EYWHDIMDDMDEEE
-739 IENHKSNAEIIR
+739 RENHKSNAELIR
-751 EMFEKV
+751 EIFEK
-757 NNKDI
+757 N

>member
-20 ILKSETGENFRTF
+20 ILKSTTGENFRTF
-33 AKGRDGGIDVRSTN
+33 AKGRDGGIDVISTN
-47 IQNNI
+47 AKNNI
-52 IGQAKHYTKT
+52 IGQAKHYVKT
-62 SMAQLIKDFENK
+62 PMTQLLKDLQNK
-74 EKPKVIKLK
+74 EKPKVTRLN

-89 SFPQEVTA
+89 AFSQEITS

-211 YQFLAKDYKLKYIMN
+211 YQFLARDYKLKYIMN

-238 NEKEII
+238 DEKEII

-258 AGKETVL
+258 AGKETAL
-265 ATLINLCRFNKNKKL
+265 ATLINLCRFKKNKKL

-285 TVLYNRAKNN
+285 TVLYNRSKNT
-295 YEKFNEVN
+295 YEKFNEVD

-309 MVDTS
+309 MIDTS

-321 AKILYNQLFLYGVN
+321 AKILYNHLSFYGIN
-335 STTKYDAFIKN
+335 STEKYEAFIKN
-346 KLYLKIIQS
+346 KLYLKIIRS

-400 NLNIEE
+400 NLNAEE

-419 IDIDVLKEVFDGI
+419 INMDILKDVFDGI
-432 YPKIAKKYNIAI
+432 YHKIAKKYNLSI
-444 KENCFLESLKT
+444 KENCFLESIRT

-465 REDEKAINLANPS
+465 REDSKMINLANPS
-478 IRDYIIDIL
+478 IRDYIIDIF
-487 SKNEEDVAD
+487 SKNEDNLITD
-496 YIDSNLYIEQLL
+496 YIDTNLYIEQLL
-508 FLYQITNSKIKND
+508 FLYQITNQKARNA
-521 IKEIILQNYSSLN
+521 IKEIILQNYFWLN
-534 CIENKEE
+534 CIEDKEE

-546 IVNNKIDDKLTKKIF
+546 LVSNKINNKLTKKIF
-561 KSFFVDKQIHIRYQ
+561 KKFFIDRQLRIRYQ
-575 TIENILHL
+575 TMQNILYL
-583 VKEGEPYYKRV
+583 VKEEKAYYKRV

-600 KEQVNN
+600 KKQINN
-606 IIDSINYRDNLEE
+606 IIDNINYRDSLEE
-619 YLDISESIFEFNFE
+619 YLDISDSIFEFNFE

-642 IQSAINRCYENE
+642 IESAINRCYENE

-662 LDEFVGVNLK
+662 LDEFVGVNLR

-678 SKLSDIYMK
+678 EKLSDIYWQK
-687 NAEEFLDSLTYDVCK
+687 AEDFFDYLAYDVCK
-702 KVKNESKI
+702 KVKTESKI
-710 KELHDMGEIDYDAVY
+710 RELHDMGEIDYNSVY
-725 EYWHDIMGYVDEEE
+725 EYWHDIMDDMDEEE
-739 IENHKSNAEIIR
+739 RETHKSNAELIR
-751 EMFEKV
+751 EIFEK
-757 NNKDI
+757 N

>member
-20 ILKSETGENFRTF
+20 ILKSTTGENFRTF
-33 AKGRDGGIDVRSTN
+33 AKGRDGGIDVISTN
-47 IQNNI
+47 AKNRI
-52 IGQAKHYTKT
+52 IGQAKHYVKT
-62 SMAQLIKDFENK
+62 PMTQLLKDLQNK
-74 EKPKVIKLK
+74 EKPKVTRLN

-89 SFPQEVTA
+89 AFSQEITS

-211 YQFLAKDYKLKYIMN
+211 YQFLARDYKLKYIMN

-238 NEKEII
+238 DEKEII

-258 AGKETVL
+258 AGKETAL
-265 ATLINLCRFNKNKKL
+265 ATLINLCRFKKNKKL

-285 TVLYNRAKNN
+285 TVLYNRAKNT
-295 YEKFNEVN
+295 YEKFNEVD

-309 MVDTS
+309 MIDTS

-321 AKILYNQLFLYGVN
+321 AKILYNHLSFYGIN
-335 STTKYDAFIKN
+335 STEKYEAFIKN
-346 KLYLKIIQS
+346 KLYLKIIRS

-400 NLNIEE
+400 NLNAEE

-419 IDIDVLKEVFDGI
+419 INMDILKDVFDGI
-432 YPKIAKKYNIAI
+432 YHKIAKKYNLSI
-444 KENCFLESLKT
+444 KENCFLESIRT

-465 REDEKAINLANPS
+465 REDSKMINLANPS
-478 IRDYIIDIL
+478 IRDYIIDIF
-487 SKNEEDVAD
+487 SKNEYNLITD
-496 YIDSNLYIEQLL
+496 YIDTNLYIEQLL
-508 FLYQITNSKIKND
+508 FLYQITNQKAQNA
-521 IKEIILQNYSSLN
+521 IKEIILQNYFWLN
-534 CIENKEE
+534 CIEDKEE

-546 IVNNKIDDKLTKKIF
+546 LVSNKINNKLTKKIF
-561 KSFFVDKQIHIRYQ
+561 KKFFIDRQLRIRYQ
-575 TIENILHL
+575 TMQNILYL
-583 VKEGEPYYKRV
+583 VKEEEAYYKRV

-600 KEQVNN
+600 KKQINN
-606 IIDSINYRDNLEE
+606 IIDNINYRDNLEE
-619 YLDISESIFEFNFE
+619 YLDISDSIFEFNFE

-642 IQSAINRCYENE
+642 IESAINRCYENE

-662 LDEFVGVNLK
+662 LDEFVGINLR

-678 SKLSDIYMK
+678 EKLSDIYWQK
-687 NAEEFLDSLTYDVCK
+687 AEDFFDYLAYDVCK
-702 KVKNESKI
+702 KVKTESKI
-710 KELHDMGEIDYDAVY
+710 RELHDMGEIDYNSVY
-725 EYWHDIMGYVDEEE
+725 EYWHDIMDDMDEEE
-739 IENHKSNAEIIR
+739 RETHKSNAELIR
-751 EMFEKV
+751 EIFEK
-757 NNKDI
+757 N

>member
-20 ILKSETGENFRTF
+20 ILKSTTGENFRTF
-33 AKGRDGGIDVRSTN
+33 AKGRDGGIDVISTN
-47 IQNNI
+47 AKNRI
-52 IGQAKHYTKT
+52 IGQAKHYVKT
-62 SMAQLIKDFENK
+62 PMTQLLKDLENK
-74 EKPKVIKLK
+74 EKPKVTRLN

-89 SFPQEVTA
+89 AFSQEITS

-211 YQFLAKDYKLKYIMN
+211 YQFLARDYKLKYIMN

-238 NEKEII
+238 DEKEII

-258 AGKETVL
+258 AGKETAL
-265 ATLINLCRFNKNKKL
+265 AILINLCRFKKNKKL

-285 TVLYNRAKNN
+285 TVLYNRAKNT
-295 YEKFNEVN
+295 YEKFNEVD

-309 MVDTS
+309 MIDTS

-321 AKILYNQLFLYGVN
+321 AKILYNHLSFYGIN
-335 STTKYDAFIKN
+335 STEKYEAFIKN
-346 KLYLKIIQS
+346 KLYLKIIRS

-400 NLNIEE
+400 NLNTEE

-419 IDIDVLKEVFDGI
+419 INIDILKDVFDGI
-432 YPKIAKKYNIAI
+432 YHKIAKKYNLSI
-444 KENCFLESLKT
+444 KENCFLESIRT

-465 REDEKAINLANPS
+465 REDSKMINLANPS
-478 IRDYIIDIL
+478 IRDYIIDIF
-487 SKNEEDVAD
+487 SKNEDNLITD
-496 YIDSNLYIEQLL
+496 YIDTNLYIEQLL
-508 FLYQITNSKIKND
+508 FLYQITNQKAQNA
-521 IKEIILQNYSSLN
+521 IKEIILQNYFWLN
-534 CIENKEE
+534 CIEDKEE

-546 IVNNKIDDKLTKKIF
+546 LVSNKINNKLTKKIF
-561 KSFFVDKQIHIRYQ
+561 KKFFIDRQLRIRYQ
-575 TIENILHL
+575 TMQNILYL
-583 VKEGEPYYKRV
+583 VKEEKAYYKRV

-600 KEQVNN
+600 KKQINN
-606 IIDSINYRDNLEE
+606 IIDNINYRDNLEE
-619 YLDISESIFEFNFE
+619 YLDISDNIFKFNFE

-642 IQSAINRCYENE
+642 IESAINRCYENE
-654 LNENADMI
+654 LNENVDMI
-662 LDEFVGVNLK
+662 LDEFVGVNLR

-678 SKLSDIYMK
+678 EKLSDIYWK
-687 NAEEFLDSLTYDVCK
+687 KAEDFFDYLAYDVCK
-702 KVKNESKI
+702 KVKTESKI
-710 KELHDMGEIDYDAVY
+710 RELHNMGEIDYNAVY
-725 EYWHDIMGYVDEEE
+725 EYWHDIMDDMDEEE
-739 IENHKSNAEIIR
+739 RENHKSNAELIR
-751 EMFEKV
+751 EIFEK
-757 NNKDI
+757 N

>member
-20 ILKSETGENFRTF
+20 ILKSTTGENFRTF
-33 AKGRDGGIDVRSTN
+33 AKGRDGGIDVISTN
-47 IQNNI
+47 AKNRI
-52 IGQAKHYTKT
+52 IGQAKHYVKT
-62 SMAQLIKDFENK
+62 PMTQLLKDLQNK
-74 EKPKVIKLK
+74 EKPKVTRLN

-89 SFPQEVTA
+89 AFSQEITS

-170 VQLFIET
+170 VRLFIET

-211 YQFLAKDYKLKYIMN
+211 YQFLARDYKLKYIMN

-238 NEKEII
+238 DEKEII

-258 AGKETVL
+258 AGKETAL
-265 ATLINLCRFNKNKKL
+265 ATLINLCRFKKNKKL

-285 TVLYNRAKNN
+285 TVLYNRAKNT
-295 YEKFNEVN
+295 YEKFNEVD

-309 MVDTS
+309 MIDTS

-321 AKILYNQLFLYGVN
+321 AKILYNHLSFYGIN
-335 STTKYDAFIKN
+335 STEKYEAFIKN
-346 KLYLKIIQS
+346 KLYLKIIRS

-400 NLNIEE
+400 NLNAEE

-419 IDIDVLKEVFDGI
+419 INMDILKDVFDGI
-432 YPKIAKKYNIAI
+432 YHKIAKKYNLSI
-444 KENCFLESLKT
+444 KENCFLESVRT

-465 REDEKAINLANPS
+465 REDSKMINLANPS
-478 IRDYIIDIL
+478 IRDYIIDIF
-487 SKNEEDVAD
+487 SKNEDNLITD
-496 YIDSNLYIEQLL
+496 YIDTNLYIEQLL
-508 FLYQITNSKIKND
+508 FLYQITNQKARNA
-521 IKEIILQNYSSLN
+521 IKEIILQNYFWLN
-534 CIENKEE
+534 CIEDKEE

-546 IVNNKIDDKLTKKIF
+546 LVSNKINNKLTKKIF
-561 KSFFVDKQIHIRYQ
+561 KKFFINRQLRIRYQ
-575 TIENILHL
+575 TMQNILYL
-583 VKEGEPYYKRV
+583 VKEEEAYYKRV

-600 KEQVNN
+600 KKQINN
-606 IIDSINYRDNLEE
+606 IIDNINYRDSLEE
-619 YLDISESIFEFNFE
+619 YLDISDSIFEFNFE

-642 IQSAINRCYENE
+642 IESAINRCYENE

-662 LDEFVGVNLK
+662 LDEFVGVNLR

-678 SKLSDIYMK
+678 EKLSDIYWQK
-687 NAEEFLDSLTYDVCK
+687 AEDFFDYLAYDVCK
-702 KVKNESKI
+702 KVKTESKI
-710 KELHDMGEIDYDAVY
+710 RELHDMGEIDYNAVY
-725 EYWHDIMGYVDEEE
+725 EYWHDIMDDMDEEE
-739 IENHKSNAEIIR
+739 RENHKTNAELIR
-751 EMFEKV
+751 EIFEK
-757 NNKDI
+757 N

>member
-20 ILKSETGENFRTF
+20 ILKSTTGENFRTF
-33 AKGRDGGIDVRSTN
+33 AKGRDGGIDVISTN
-47 IQNNI
+47 AKNKI
-52 IGQAKHYTKT
+52 IGQAKHYVKTPMTK
-62 SMAQLIKDFENK
+62 LLKDLKNK
-74 EKPKVIKLK
+74 EKPKVTRLN

-89 SFPQEVTA
+89 AFSQEITS

-211 YQFLAKDYKLKYIMN
+211 YQFLARDYKLKYIMN

-238 NEKEII
+238 DEKEII

-258 AGKETVL
+258 AGKETAL
-265 ATLINLCRFNKNKKL
+265 ATLINLCRFKKNKKL

-285 TVLYNRAKNN
+285 TVLYNRAKNT
-295 YEKFNEVN
+295 YEKFNEVD

-309 MVDTS
+309 MIDTS

-321 AKILYNQLFLYGVN
+321 AKILYNHLSFYGIN
-335 STTKYDAFIKN
+335 STEKYEAFIKN
-346 KLYLKIIQS
+346 KLYLKIIRS

-400 NLNIEE
+400 NLNAEE

-419 IDIDVLKEVFDGI
+419 INMDILKDVFDGI
-432 YPKIAKKYNIAI
+432 YHKIAKKYNLSI
-444 KENCFLESLKT
+444 KENCFLESIRT

-465 REDEKAINLANPS
+465 REDSKMINLANPS
-478 IRDYIIDIL
+478 IRDYIIDIF
-487 SKNEEDVAD
+487 SKNEYNLITD
-496 YIDSNLYIEQLL
+496 YIDTNLYIEQLL
-508 FLYQITNSKIKND
+508 FLYQITNQKAQNA
-521 IKEIILQNYSSLN
+521 IKEIILQNYFWLN
-534 CIENKEE
+534 CIEDKEE

-546 IVNNKIDDKLTKKIF
+546 LVSNKINNKLTKKIF
-561 KSFFVDKQIHIRYQ
+561 KKFFIDRQLRIRYQ
-575 TIENILHL
+575 TMQNILYL
-583 VKEGEPYYKRV
+583 VKEEEAYYKRV

-600 KEQVNN
+600 KKQINN
-606 IIDSINYRDNLEE
+606 IIDNINYRDNLEE
-619 YLDISESIFEFNFE
+619 YLDISDSIFEFNFE

-642 IQSAINRCYENE
+642 IESAINRCYENE

-662 LDEFVGVNLK
+662 LDEFVGINLR

-678 SKLSDIYMK
+678 EKLSDIYWQK
-687 NAEEFLDSLTYDVCK
+687 AEDFFDYLAYDVCK
-702 KVKNESKI
+702 KVKTESKI
-710 KELHDMGEIDYDAVY
+710 RELHDMGEIDYNSVY
-725 EYWHDIMGYVDEEE
+725 EYWHDIMDDMDEEE
-739 IENHKSNAEIIR
+739 RETHKSNAELIR
-751 EMFEKV
+751 EIFEK
-757 NNKDI
+757 N

>member
-33 AKGRDGGIDVRSTN
+33 AKGRDGGIDVISTN
-47 IQNNI
+47 AKNKI
-52 IGQAKHYTKT
+52 IGQAKHYVKT
-62 SMAQLIKDFENK
+62 PMSQLLKDLQNK
-74 EKPKVIKLK
+74 EKPKVTRLN

-89 SFPQEVTA
+89 AFSQEITS

-211 YQFLAKDYKLKYIMN
+211 YQFLARDYKLKYIMN

-238 NEKEII
+238 DEKEII

-258 AGKETVL
+258 AGKETAL
-265 ATLINLCRFNKNKKL
+265 ATLINLCRFKKNKKL

-285 TVLYNRAKNN
+285 TVLYNRAKNT
-295 YEKFNEVN
+295 YEKFNEVD

-309 MVDTS
+309 MIDTS

-321 AKILYNQLFLYGVN
+321 AKILYNHLSFYGIN
-335 STTKYDAFIKN
+335 STEKYEAFIKN
-346 KLYLKIIQS
+346 KLYLKIIRS

-400 NLNIEE
+400 NLNAEE

-419 IDIDVLKEVFDGI
+419 INMDILKDVFDGI
-432 YPKIAKKYNIAI
+432 YHKIAKKYNLSI
-444 KENCFLESLKT
+444 KENCFLESIRT

-465 REDEKAINLANPS
+465 REDSKMINLANPS
-478 IRDYIIDIL
+478 IRDYIIDIF
-487 SKNEEDVAD
+487 SKNEDNLITD
-496 YIDSNLYIEQLL
+496 YIDTNLYIEQLL
-508 FLYQITNSKIKND
+508 FLYQITNQKAQNA
-521 IKEIILQNYSSLN
+521 IKEIILQNYFLLN
-534 CIENKEE
+534 CIEYKEE

-546 IVNNKIDDKLTKKIF
+546 LVSNKINNKLTKKIF
-561 KSFFVDKQIHIRYQ
+561 KKFFIDRQLRIRYQ
-575 TIENILHL
+575 TMQNILYL
-583 VKEGEPYYKRV
+583 VKEEEAYYKRV

-600 KEQVNN
+600 KKQINN
-606 IIDSINYRDNLEE
+606 IIDNINYRDNLEE
-619 YLDISESIFEFNFE
+619 YLDISDSIFEFNFE

-642 IQSAINRCYENE
+642 IESAINRCYENE

-662 LDEFVGVNLK
+662 LDEFVGVNLR

-678 SKLSDIYMK
+678 EKLSDIYWQK
-687 NAEEFLDSLTYDVCK
+687 AEDFFDYLAYDVCK
-702 KVKNESKI
+702 KVKTESKI
-710 KELHDMGEIDYDAVY
+710 RELHNMGEIDYNAVY
-725 EYWHDIMGYVDEEE
+725 EYWHDIMDDMDEEE
-739 IENHKSNAEIIR
+739 RETHKSNAELIR
-751 EMFEKV
+751 EIFEK
-757 NNKDI
+757 N

>member
-20 ILKSETGENFRTF
+20 ILKSTTGENFRTF
-33 AKGRDGGIDVRSTN
+33 AKGRDGGIDVISTN
-47 IQNNI
+47 AKNRI
-52 IGQAKHYTKT
+52 IGQAKHYVKT
-62 SMAQLIKDFENK
+62 PMTQLLKDLENK
-74 EKPKVIKLK
+74 EKPKVTRLN

-89 SFPQEVTA
+89 AFSQEITS

-125 ILDNDEKLINKW
+125 ILDKDEKLINKW

-177 KYYKEAIKTL
+177 EYYKEAIKTL

-211 YQFLAKDYKLKYIMN
+211 YQFLARDYKLKYIMN

-238 NEKEII
+238 DEKEII

-258 AGKETVL
+258 AGKETAL
-265 ATLINLCRFNKNKKL
+265 ATLINLCRFKKNKKL

-285 TVLYNRAKNN
+285 TVLYNRAKNT
-295 YEKFNEVN
+295 YEKFNEVD

-309 MVDTS
+309 MIDTS

-321 AKILYNQLFLYGVN
+321 AKILYNHLSFYGIN
-335 STTKYDAFIKN
+335 STEKYEAFIKN
-346 KLYLKIIQS
+346 KLYLKIIRS

-378 EIVQMIDDSLSN
+378 EIVQMIDNSLSN

-400 NLNIEE
+400 NLNTEE

-419 IDIDVLKEVFDGI
+419 INMDILKDVFDGI
-432 YPKIAKKYNIAI
+432 YHKIAKKYNLSI
-444 KENCFLESLKT
+444 KENCFLESIRT

-465 REDEKAINLANPS
+465 REDSKMINLANPS
-478 IRDYIIDIL
+478 IRDYIIDIF
-487 SKNEEDVAD
+487 SKNEDNLITD
-496 YIDSNLYIEQLL
+496 YIDTNLYIEQLL
-508 FLYQITNSKIKND
+508 FLYQITNPKAQNA
-521 IKEIILQNYSSLN
+521 IKEIILQNYFWLN
-534 CIENKEE
+534 CIEDKEE

-546 IVNNKIDDKLTKKIF
+546 LVSNKINNKLTKKIF
-561 KSFFVDKQIHIRYQ
+561 KKFFIDRQLRIRYQ
-575 TIENILHL
+575 TMQNILYL
-583 VKEGEPYYKRV
+583 VKEEKAYYKRV

-600 KEQVNN
+600 KKQINN
-606 IIDSINYRDNLEE
+606 IIDNINYRDNLEE
-619 YLDISESIFEFNFE
+619 YLDISDSIFEFNFE

-642 IQSAINRCYENE
+642 IESAINRCYENE

-662 LDEFVGVNLK
+662 LDEFVGVDLR

-678 SKLSDIYMK
+678 EKLSDIYWK
-687 NAEEFLDSLTYDVCK
+687 KAEDFFDYLAYDVCK
-702 KVKNESKI
+702 KVKTESKI
-710 KELHDMGEIDYDAVY
+710 RELHDMGEIDYNAVY
-725 EYWHDIMGYVDEEE
+725 EYWHDIMDDMDEEE
-739 IENHKSNAEIIR
+739 RENHKSNAELIR
-751 EMFEKV
+751 EIFEK
-757 NNKDI
+757 N

>member
-20 ILKSETGENFRTF
+20 ILKSTTGENFRTF
-33 AKGRDGGIDVRSTN
+33 AKGRDGGIDVISTN
-47 IQNNI
+47 AKNRI
-52 IGQAKHYTKT
+52 IGQAKHYVKT
-62 SMAQLIKDFENK
+62 PMTQLLKDLQNK
-74 EKPKVIKLK
+74 EKPKVTRLN

-89 SFPQEVTA
+89 AFSQEITS

-211 YQFLAKDYKLKYIMN
+211 YQFLARDYKLKYIMN

-238 NEKEII
+238 DEKEII

-258 AGKETVL
+258 AGKETAL
-265 ATLINLCRFNKNKKL
+265 ATLINLCRFKKNKKL

-285 TVLYNRAKNN
+285 TVLYNRAKNT
-295 YEKFNEVN
+295 YEKFNEVD

-309 MVDTS
+309 MIDTS

-321 AKILYNQLFLYGVN
+321 AKILYNHLSFYGIN
-335 STTKYDAFIKN
+335 STEKYEAFIKN
-346 KLYLKIIQS
+346 KLYLKIIRS

-400 NLNIEE
+400 NLNTEE

-419 IDIDVLKEVFDGI
+419 INMDILKDVFDGI
-432 YPKIAKKYNIAI
+432 YHKIAKKYNLSI
-444 KENCFLESLKT
+444 KENCFLESIRT

-465 REDEKAINLANPS
+465 REDSKMINLANPS
-478 IRDYIIDIL
+478 IRDYIIDIF
-487 SKNEEDVAD
+487 SKNEDNLITD
-496 YIDSNLYIEQLL
+496 YIDTNLYIEQLL
-508 FLYQITNSKIKND
+508 FLYQITNQKAQNA
-521 IKEIILQNYSSLN
+521 IKEIILQNYFWLN
-534 CIENKEE
+534 CIEDKEE

-546 IVNNKIDDKLTKKIF
+546 LVSNKINNKLTKKIF
-561 KSFFVDKQIHIRYQ
+561 KKFFIDRQLRIRYQ
-575 TIENILHL
+575 TMQNILYL
-583 VKEGEPYYKRV
+583 VKEEKAYYKRV

-600 KEQVNN
+600 KKQINN
-606 IIDSINYRDNLEE
+606 IIDNINYRDNLEE
-619 YLDISESIFEFNFE
+619 YLDISDSIFEFNFE

-642 IQSAINRCYENE
+642 IESAINRCYENE
-654 LNENADMI
+654 LNENVDMI
-662 LDEFVGVNLK
+662 LDEFVGVNLR

-678 SKLSDIYMK
+678 EKLSDIYWK
-687 NAEEFLDSLTYDVCK
+687 KAEDFFDYLAYDVCK
-702 KVKNESKI
+702 KVKTESKI
-710 KELHDMGEIDYDAVY
+710 RELHDMGEIDYNAVY
-725 EYWHDIMGYVDEEE
+725 EYWHDIMDDMDEEE
-739 IENHKSNAEIIR
+739 RENHKSNAELIR
-751 EMFEKV
+751 EIFEK
-757 NNKDI
+757 N

>member
-1 MEYDFSKINDE
+1 MKKY
-12 EYEELFKD
+12 
-20 ILKSETGENFRTF
+20 LKF
-33 AKGRDGGIDVRSTN
+33 
-47 IQNNI
+47 
-52 IGQAKHYTKT
+52 
-62 SMAQLIKDFENK
+62 
-74 EKPKVIKLK
+74 
-83 PDRYIV
+83 
-89 SFPQEVTA
+89 
-97 QAYEKILEIF
+97 F

-187 EKENVIIIH
+187 EKKNVIIIH

-211 YQFLAKDYKLKYIMN
+211 YQFLARDYKLKYIMN

-238 NEKEII
+238 DEKEII

-258 AGKETVL
+258 AGKETAL
-265 ATLINLCRFNKNKKL
+265 ATLINLCRFKKNKKL

-285 TVLYNRAKNN
+285 TVLYNRAKNT
-295 YEKFNEVN
+295 YEKFNEVD

-309 MVDTS
+309 MIDTS

-321 AKILYNQLFLYGVN
+321 AKILYNHLSFYGIN
-335 STTKYDAFIKN
+335 STEKYEAFIKN
-346 KLYLKIIQS
+346 KLYLKIIRS

-400 NLNIEE
+400 NLNAEE

-419 IDIDVLKEVFDGI
+419 INMDILKDVFDGI
-432 YPKIAKKYNIAI
+432 YHKIAKKYNLSI
-444 KENCFLESLKT
+444 KENCFLESIRT

-465 REDEKAINLANPS
+465 REDSKMINLANPS
-478 IRDYIIDIL
+478 IRDYIIDIF
-487 SKNEEDVAD
+487 SKNEYNLITD
-496 YIDSNLYIEQLL
+496 YIDTNLYIEQLL
-508 FLYQITNSKIKND
+508 FLYQITNQKAQNA
-521 IKEIILQNYSSLN
+521 IKEIILQNYFWLN
-534 CIENKEE
+534 CIEDKEE

-546 IVNNKIDDKLTKKIF
+546 LVSNKINNKLTKKIF
-561 KSFFVDKQIHIRYQ
+561 KKFFIDRQLRIRYQ
-575 TIENILHL
+575 TMQNILYL
-583 VKEGEPYYKRV
+583 VKEEEAYYKRV

-600 KEQVNN
+600 KKQINN
-606 IIDSINYRDNLEE
+606 IIDNINYRDNLEE
-619 YLDISESIFEFNFE
+619 YLDISDSIFEFNFE

-642 IQSAINRCYENE
+642 IESAINRCYENE

-662 LDEFVGVNLK
+662 LDEFVGVNLR

-678 SKLSDIYMK
+678 EKLSDIYWQK
-687 NAEEFLDSLTYDVCK
+687 LKIFL
-702 KVKNESKI
+702 
-710 KELHDMGEIDYDAVY
+710 
-725 EYWHDIMGYVDEEE
+725 
-739 IENHKSNAEIIR
+739 II
-751 EMFEKV
+751 
-757 NNKDI
+757 

>member
-20 ILKSETGENFRTF
+20 ILKSTTGENFRTF
-33 AKGRDGGIDVRSTN
+33 AKGRDGGIDVISTN
-47 IQNNI
+47 AKNRI
-52 IGQAKHYTKT
+52 IGQAKHYVKT
-62 SMAQLIKDFENK
+62 PMTQLLKDLQNK
-74 EKPKVIKLK
+74 EKPKVTRLN

-89 SFPQEVTA
+89 AFSQEITS

-187 EKENVIIIH
+187 QKENVIIIH

-211 YQFLAKDYKLKYIMN
+211 YQFLARDYKLKYIMN

-238 NEKEII
+238 DEKEII

-258 AGKETVL
+258 AGKETAL
-265 ATLINLCRFNKNKKL
+265 ATLINLCRFKKNKKL

-285 TVLYNRAKNN
+285 TVLYNRAKNT
-295 YEKFNEVN
+295 YEKFNEVD

-309 MVDTS
+309 MIDTS

-321 AKILYNQLFLYGVN
+321 AKILYNHLSFYGIN
-335 STTKYDAFIKN
+335 STEKYEAFIKN
-346 KLYLKIIQS
+346 KLYLKIIRS

-400 NLNIEE
+400 NLNAEE

-419 IDIDVLKEVFDGI
+419 INMDILKDVFDGI
-432 YPKIAKKYNIAI
+432 YHKIAKKYNLSI
-444 KENCFLESLKT
+444 KENCFLESIRT

-465 REDEKAINLANPS
+465 REDSKMINLANPS
-478 IRDYIIDIL
+478 IRDYIIDIF
-487 SKNEEDVAD
+487 SKNEDNLITD
-496 YIDSNLYIEQLL
+496 YIDTNLYIEQLL
-508 FLYQITNSKIKND
+508 FLYQITNQKAQNA
-521 IKEIILQNYSSLN
+521 IKEIILQNYFWLN

-546 IVNNKIDDKLTKKIF
+546 LVSNKINNKLTKKIF
-561 KSFFVDKQIHIRYQ
+561 KKFFIDRQLRIRYQ
-575 TIENILHL
+575 TMQNILYL
-583 VKEGEPYYKRV
+583 VKEEKAYYKRV

-600 KEQVNN
+600 KKQINN
-606 IIDSINYRDNLEE
+606 IIDNINYRDSLEE
-619 YLDISESIFEFNFE
+619 YLDISDSIFEFNFE

-642 IQSAINRCYENE
+642 IESAINRCYENE

-662 LDEFVGVNLK
+662 LDEFVGVNLR

-678 SKLSDIYMK
+678 EKLSDIYWQK
-687 NAEEFLDSLTYDVCK
+687 AEDFFDYLAYDVCK
-702 KVKNESKI
+702 KVKTESKI
-710 KELHDMGEIDYDAVY
+710 RELHDMGEIDYNAVY
-725 EYWHDIMGYVDEEE
+725 EYWHDIMDDMDEEE
-739 IENHKSNAEIIR
+739 RENHKTNAELIR
-751 EMFEKV
+751 EIFEK
-757 NNKDI
+757 N

>member
-20 ILKSETGENFRTF
+20 ILKSTTGENFRTF
-33 AKGRDGGIDVRSTN
+33 AKGRDGGIDVISTN
-47 IQNNI
+47 AKNRI
-52 IGQAKHYTKT
+52 IGQAKHYVKT
-62 SMAQLIKDFENK
+62 PMTQLLKDLQNK
-74 EKPKVIKLK
+74 EKPKVTRLN

-89 SFPQEVTA
+89 AFSQEITS

-125 ILDNDEKLINKW
+125 ILDKDEKLINKW

-211 YQFLAKDYKLKYIMN
+211 YQFLARDYKLKYIMN

-238 NEKEII
+238 DEKEII

-258 AGKETVL
+258 AGKETAL
-265 ATLINLCRFNKNKKL
+265 ATLINLCRFKKNKKL

-285 TVLYNRAKNN
+285 TVLYNRAKNT
-295 YEKFNEVN
+295 YEKFNEVD

-309 MVDTS
+309 MIDTS

-321 AKILYNQLFLYGVN
+321 AKILYNHLSFYGIN
-335 STTKYDAFIKN
+335 STEKYEAFIKN
-346 KLYLKIIQS
+346 KLYLKIIRS

-400 NLNIEE
+400 NLNTEE

-419 IDIDVLKEVFDGI
+419 INMDILKDVFDGI
-432 YPKIAKKYNIAI
+432 YHKIAKKYNLSI
-444 KENCFLESLKT
+444 KENCFLESIRT

-465 REDEKAINLANPS
+465 REDSKMINLANPS
-478 IRDYIIDIL
+478 IRDYIIDIF
-487 SKNEEDVAD
+487 SKNEDNLITD
-496 YIDSNLYIEQLL
+496 YIDTNLYIEQLL
-508 FLYQITNSKIKND
+508 FLYQITNQKAKNA
-521 IKEIILQNYSSLN
+521 IKEIILQNYFWLN
-534 CIENKEE
+534 CIEDKEE

-546 IVNNKIDDKLTKKIF
+546 LVSNKINNKLTKKIF
-561 KSFFVDKQIHIRYQ
+561 KKFFIDRQLRIRYQ
-575 TIENILHL
+575 TMQNILYL
-583 VKEGEPYYKRV
+583 VKEEKAYYKRV

-600 KEQVNN
+600 KKQINN
-606 IIDSINYRDNLEE
+606 IIDNINYRDNLEE
-619 YLDISESIFEFNFE
+619 YLDISDSIFEFNFE

-642 IQSAINRCYENE
+642 IESAINRCYENE

-662 LDEFVGVNLK
+662 LDEFVGVNLR

-678 SKLSDIYMK
+678 EKLSDIYWK
-687 NAEEFLDSLTYDVCK
+687 KAEDFFDYLAYDVCK
-702 KVKNESKI
+702 KVKTESKI
-710 KELHDMGEIDYDAVY
+710 RELHDMGEIDYNAVY
-725 EYWHDIMGYVDEEE
+725 EYWHDIMDDMDEEE
-739 IENHKSNAEIIR
+739 RENHKSNAELIR
-751 EMFEKV
+751 EIFEK
-757 NNKDI
+757 N

>member
-20 ILKSETGENFRTF
+20 ILKSTTGENFRTF
-33 AKGRDGGIDVRSTN
+33 AKGRDGGIDVISTN
-47 IQNNI
+47 AKNRI
-52 IGQAKHYTKT
+52 IGQAKHYVKT
-62 SMAQLIKDFENK
+62 PMTQLLKDLQNK
-74 EKPKVIKLK
+74 EKPKVTRLN

-89 SFPQEVTA
+89 AFSQEITS

-211 YQFLAKDYKLKYIMN
+211 YQFLARDYKLKYIMN

-238 NEKEII
+238 DEKEII

-258 AGKETVL
+258 AGKETAL
-265 ATLINLCRFNKNKKL
+265 ATLINLCRFKKNKKL

-285 TVLYNRAKNN
+285 TVLYNRAKNT
-295 YEKFNEVN
+295 YEKFNEVD

-309 MVDTS
+309 MIDTS

-321 AKILYNQLFLYGVN
+321 AKILYNHLSFYGIN
-335 STTKYDAFIKN
+335 STEKYEAFIKN
-346 KLYLKIIQS
+346 KLYLKIIRS

-400 NLNIEE
+400 NLNAEE

-419 IDIDVLKEVFDGI
+419 INMDILKDVFDGI
-432 YPKIAKKYNIAI
+432 YHKIAKKYNLSI
-444 KENCFLESLKT
+444 KENCFLESIRT

-465 REDEKAINLANPS
+465 REDSKMINLANPS
-478 IRDYIIDIL
+478 IRDYIIDIF
-487 SKNEEDVAD
+487 SKNEDNLITD
-496 YIDSNLYIEQLL
+496 YIDTNLYIEQLL
-508 FLYQITNSKIKND
+508 FLYQITNQKARNA
-521 IKEIILQNYSSLN
+521 IKEIILQNYFWLN
-534 CIENKEE
+534 CIEDKEE

-546 IVNNKIDDKLTKKIF
+546 LVSNKINNKLTKKIF
-561 KSFFVDKQIHIRYQ
+561 KKFFIDRQLRIRYQ
-575 TIENILHL
+575 TMQNILYL
-583 VKEGEPYYKRV
+583 VKGEKAYYKRV

-600 KEQVNN
+600 KKQINN
-606 IIDSINYRDNLEE
+606 IIDNINYRDNLEE
-619 YLDISESIFEFNFE
+619 YLDISDSIFEFNFE

-642 IQSAINRCYENE
+642 IESAINRCYENE

-662 LDEFVGVNLK
+662 LDEFVGVNLR

-678 SKLSDIYMK
+678 EKLSDIYWQK
-687 NAEEFLDSLTYDVCK
+687 AEDFFDYLAYDVCK
-702 KVKNESKI
+702 KVKTESKI
-710 KELHDMGEIDYDAVY
+710 RELHNMGEIDYNAVY
-725 EYWHDIMGYVDEEE
+725 EYWHDIMDDMDEEE
-739 IENHKSNAEIIR
+739 RENHKTNAELIR
-751 EMFEKV
+751 EIFEK
-757 NNKDI
+757 N

>member
-20 ILKSETGENFRTF
+20 ILKSTTGENFRTF
-33 AKGRDGGIDVRSTN
+33 AKGRDGGIDVISTN
-47 IQNNI
+47 AKNRI
-52 IGQAKHYTKT
+52 IGQAKHYVKT
-62 SMAQLIKDFENK
+62 PMTQLLKDLQNK
-74 EKPKVIKLK
+74 EKPKVTRLN

-89 SFPQEVTA
+89 AFSQEITS

-211 YQFLAKDYKLKYIMN
+211 YQFLARDYKLKYIMN

-238 NEKEII
+238 DEKEII

-258 AGKETVL
+258 AGKETAL
-265 ATLINLCRFNKNKKL
+265 ATLINLCRFKKNKKL

-285 TVLYNRAKNN
+285 TVLYNRAKNT
-295 YEKFNEVN
+295 YEKFNEVD

-309 MVDTS
+309 MIDTS

-321 AKILYNQLFLYGVN
+321 AKILYNHLSFYGIN
-335 STTKYDAFIKN
+335 STEKYEAFIKN
-346 KLYLKIIQS
+346 KLYLKIIRS

-400 NLNIEE
+400 NLNAEE

-419 IDIDVLKEVFDGI
+419 INMDILKDVFDGI
-432 YPKIAKKYNIAI
+432 YHKIAKKYNLSI
-444 KENCFLESLKT
+444 KENCFLESVRT

-465 REDEKAINLANPS
+465 REDSKMINLANPS
-478 IRDYIIDIL
+478 IRDYIIDIF
-487 SKNEEDVAD
+487 SKNEDNLITD
-496 YIDSNLYIEQLL
+496 YIDTNLYIEQLL
-508 FLYQITNSKIKND
+508 FLYQITNQKARNA
-521 IKEIILQNYSSLN
+521 IKEIILQNYFWLN
-534 CIENKEE
+534 CIEDKEE

-546 IVNNKIDDKLTKKIF
+546 LVSNKINNKLTKKIF
-561 KSFFVDKQIHIRYQ
+561 KKFFINRQLRIRYQ
-575 TIENILHL
+575 TMQNILYL
-583 VKEGEPYYKRV
+583 VKEEEAYYKRV

-600 KEQVNN
+600 KKQINN
-606 IIDSINYRDNLEE
+606 IIDNINYRDSLEE
-619 YLDISESIFEFNFE
+619 YLDISDSIFEFNFE

-642 IQSAINRCYENE
+642 IESAINRCYENE

-662 LDEFVGVNLK
+662 LDEFVGVNLR

-678 SKLSDIYMK
+678 EKLSDIYWQK
-687 NAEEFLDSLTYDVCK
+687 AEDFFDYLAYDVCK
-702 KVKNESKI
+702 KVKTESKI
-710 KELHDMGEIDYDAVY
+710 RELHDMGEIDYNAVY
-725 EYWHDIMGYVDEEE
+725 EYWHDIMDDMDEEE
-739 IENHKSNAEIIR
+739 RENHKTNAELIR
-751 EMFEKV
+751 EIFEK
-757 NNKDI
+757 N

>member
-20 ILKSETGENFRTF
+20 ILKSTTGENFRTF
-33 AKGRDGGIDVRSTN
+33 AKGRDGGIDVISTN
-47 IQNNI
+47 AKNKI
-52 IGQAKHYTKT
+52 IGQAKHYVKT
-62 SMAQLIKDFENK
+62 PMSQLLKDLQNK
-74 EKPKVIKLK
+74 EKPKVTRLN

-89 SFPQEVTA
+89 AFSQEITS

-211 YQFLAKDYKLKYIMN
+211 YQFLARDYKLKYIMN

-238 NEKEII
+238 DEKEII

-258 AGKETVL
+258 AGKETAL
-265 ATLINLCRFNKNKKL
+265 ATLINLCRFKKNKKL

-285 TVLYNRAKNN
+285 TVLYNRAKNT
-295 YEKFNEVN
+295 YEKFNEVD

-309 MVDTS
+309 MIDTS

-321 AKILYNQLFLYGVN
+321 AKILYNHLSFYGIN
-335 STTKYDAFIKN
+335 STEKYEAFIKN
-346 KLYLKIIQS
+346 KLYLKIIRS

-400 NLNIEE
+400 NLNAEE

-419 IDIDVLKEVFDGI
+419 INMDILKDVFDGI
-432 YPKIAKKYNIAI
+432 YHKIAKKYNLSI
-444 KENCFLESLKT
+444 KENCFLESIRT

-465 REDEKAINLANPS
+465 REDSKMINLANPS
-478 IRDYIIDIL
+478 IRDYIIDIF
-487 SKNEEDVAD
+487 SKNEDNLITD
-496 YIDSNLYIEQLL
+496 YIDTNLYIEQLL
-508 FLYQITNSKIKND
+508 FLYQITNQKAQNA
-521 IKEIILQNYSSLN
+521 IKEIILQNYFLLN
-534 CIENKEE
+534 CIEYKEE

-546 IVNNKIDDKLTKKIF
+546 LVSNKINNKLTKKIF
-561 KSFFVDKQIHIRYQ
+561 KKFFINRQLRIRYQ
-575 TIENILHL
+575 TMQNILYL
-583 VKEGEPYYKRV
+583 VKEEKAYYKRV

-600 KEQVNN
+600 KKQINN
-606 IIDSINYRDNLEE
+606 IIDNINYRDNLEE
-619 YLDISESIFEFNFE
+619 YLDISDSIFEFNFE

-642 IQSAINRCYENE
+642 IESAINRCYENE

-662 LDEFVGVNLK
+662 LDEFVGFNLR

-678 SKLSDIYMK
+678 EKLSDIYWQK
-687 NAEEFLDSLTYDVCK
+687 AEDFFDYLAYDVCK
-702 KVKNESKI
+702 KVKTESKI
-710 KELHDMGEIDYDAVY
+710 RELHDMGEIDYNAVY
-725 EYWHDIMGYVDEEE
+725 EYWHDIMDDMDEEE
-739 IENHKSNAEIIR
+739 RENHKSNAELIR
-751 EMFEKV
+751 EIFEK
-757 NNKDI
+757 N

>member
-20 ILKSETGENFRTF
+20 ILKSTTGENFRTF
-33 AKGRDGGIDVRSTN
+33 AKGRDGGIDVISTN
-47 IQNNI
+47 AKNKI
-52 IGQAKHYTKT
+52 IGQAKHYVKT
-62 SMAQLIKDFENK
+62 PMSQLLKDLQNK
-74 EKPKVIKLK
+74 EKPKVTRLN

-89 SFPQEVTA
+89 AFSQEITS

-211 YQFLAKDYKLKYIMN
+211 YQFLARDYKLKYIMN

-238 NEKEII
+238 DEKEII

-258 AGKETVL
+258 AGKETAL
-265 ATLINLCRFNKNKKL
+265 ATLINLCRFKKNKKL

-285 TVLYNRAKNN
+285 TVLYNRAKNT
-295 YEKFNEVN
+295 YEKFNEVD

-309 MVDTS
+309 MIDTS

-321 AKILYNQLFLYGVN
+321 AKILYNHLSFYGIN
-335 STTKYDAFIKN
+335 STEKYEAFIKN
-346 KLYLKIIQS
+346 KLYLKIIRS

-400 NLNIEE
+400 NLNAEE

-419 IDIDVLKEVFDGI
+419 INMDILKDVFDGI
-432 YPKIAKKYNIAI
+432 YHKIAKKYNLSI
-444 KENCFLESLKT
+444 KENCFLESIRT

-465 REDEKAINLANPS
+465 REDSKMINLANPS
-478 IRDYIIDIL
+478 IRDYIIDIF
-487 SKNEEDVAD
+487 SKNEDNLITD
-496 YIDSNLYIEQLL
+496 YIDTNLYIEQLL
-508 FLYQITNSKIKND
+508 FLYQITNQKARNA
-521 IKEIILQNYSSLN
+521 IKEIILQNYFLLN
-534 CIENKEE
+534 CIEYKEE

-546 IVNNKIDDKLTKKIF
+546 LVSNKINNKLTKKIF
-561 KSFFVDKQIHIRYQ
+561 KKFFIDRQLRIRYQ
-575 TIENILHL
+575 TMQNILYL
-583 VKEGEPYYKRV
+583 VKEEEAYYKRV

-600 KEQVNN
+600 KKQINN
-606 IIDSINYRDNLEE
+606 IIDNINYRDSLEE
-619 YLDISESIFEFNFE
+619 YLDISDSIFEFNFE

-642 IQSAINRCYENE
+642 IESAINRCYENE

-662 LDEFVGVNLK
+662 LDEFVGVNLR

-678 SKLSDIYMK
+678 EKLSDIYWQK
-687 NAEEFLDSLTYDVCK
+687 AEDFFDYLAYDVCK
-702 KVKNESKI
+702 KVKTESKI
-710 KELHDMGEIDYDAVY
+710 RELHDMGEIDYNSVY
-725 EYWHDIMGYVDEEE
+725 EYWHDIMDDMDEEE
-739 IENHKSNAEIIR
+739 RETHKSNAELIR
-751 EMFEKV
+751 EIFEK
-757 NNKDI
+757 N

>member
-20 ILKSETGENFRTF
+20 ILKSTTGENFRTF
-33 AKGRDGGIDVRSTN
+33 AKGRDGGIDVISTN
-47 IQNNI
+47 AKNRI
-52 IGQAKHYTKT
+52 IGQAKHYVKT
-62 SMAQLIKDFENK
+62 PMTQLLKDLENK
-74 EKPKVIKLK
+74 EKPKVTRLN

-89 SFPQEVTA
+89 AFSQEITS

-125 ILDNDEKLINKW
+125 ILDKDEKLINKW

-211 YQFLAKDYKLKYIMN
+211 YQFLARDYKLKYIMN

-238 NEKEII
+238 DEKEII

-258 AGKETVL
+258 AGKETAL
-265 ATLINLCRFNKNKKL
+265 ATLINLCRFKKNKKL

-285 TVLYNRAKNN
+285 TVLYNRAKNT
-295 YEKFNEVN
+295 YEKFNEVD

-309 MVDTS
+309 MIDTS

-321 AKILYNQLFLYGVN
+321 AKILYNHLSFYGIN
-335 STTKYDAFIKN
+335 STEKYEAFIKN
-346 KLYLKIIQS
+346 KLYLKIIRS

-400 NLNIEE
+400 NLNAEE

-419 IDIDVLKEVFDGI
+419 INMDILKDVFDGI
-432 YPKIAKKYNIAI
+432 YHKIAKKYNLSI
-444 KENCFLESLKT
+444 KENCFLESIRT

-465 REDEKAINLANPS
+465 REDSKMINLANPS
-478 IRDYIIDIL
+478 IRDYIIDIF
-487 SKNEEDVAD
+487 SKNEDNLITD
-496 YIDSNLYIEQLL
+496 YIDTNLYIEQLL
-508 FLYQITNSKIKND
+508 FLYQITNQKAQNA
-521 IKEIILQNYSSLN
+521 IKEIILQNYFWLN
-534 CIENKEE
+534 CIEDKEE

-546 IVNNKIDDKLTKKIF
+546 LVSNKINNKLTKKIF
-561 KSFFVDKQIHIRYQ
+561 KKFFIDRQLRIRYQ
-575 TIENILHL
+575 TMQNILYL
-583 VKEGEPYYKRV
+583 VKEEKAYYKRV

-600 KEQVNN
+600 KKQINN
-606 IIDSINYRDNLEE
+606 IIDNINYRDNLEE
-619 YLDISESIFEFNFE
+619 YLDISDSIFEFNFE

-642 IQSAINRCYENE
+642 IESAINRCYENE

-662 LDEFVGVNLK
+662 LDEFVGVDLR

-678 SKLSDIYMK
+678 EKLSDIYWK
-687 NAEEFLDSLTYDVCK
+687 KAEDFFDYLAYDVCK
-702 KVKNESKI
+702 KVKTESKI
-710 KELHDMGEIDYDAVY
+710 RELHDMGEIDYNAVY
-725 EYWHDIMGYVDEEE
+725 EYWHDIMDDMDEEE
-739 IENHKSNAEIIR
+739 RENHKSNAELIR
-751 EMFEKV
+751 EIFEK
-757 NNKDI
+757 N